1 MVMVKQHDLASLTS
15 NHADKAESGGNSIEE
30 RLKGIALLDLLSD
43 LGLSGD
49 RTQESVNDSVIGVA
63 AGRQL
68 RNHVY
73 TPRREEAGH
82 LTQCRGPTAAGI
94 DGDLAD

>member
-1 MVMVKQHDLASLTS
+1 MVMVTQHDLASLTS
-15 NHADKAESGGNSIEE
+15 NHGNGIAEQLE
-30 RLKGIALLDLLSD
+30 GIALLELIDN
-43 LGLSGD
+43 LGLSDD
-49 RTQESVNDSVIGVA
+49 RTQESVSDSVVEIA